1 MKKKL
6 TPWMILSLSVW
17 ALLAVMGVAGTP
29 AAAANF
35 VVNSLSDNFI
45 ASDKKCTLREAILNA
60 NADADLTF
68 GDCVAGSGVD
78 NITFSVTGNIVLSS
92 ILPQITDA
100 DRLTIDGQGKITLN
114 GNQKVGI
121 LDVSDAVLVLNN
133 LNMVGGFGFNGYGGD
148 GGGGAL
154 HNFGGSVTVNNSS
167 ISGNRTFS
175 TYGASGGAI
184 LSFYGT
190 LTINNSS
197 FAGNSANSVGGGIA
211 IFSSSATVNNCTFS
225 GNSVTGSG
233 SGRGGGIY
241 YAGGNNGIGNTL
253 TVSNSAFSGNSS
265 DSVGGGL
272 YSSEIVKVY
281 NSTFSGNSAADQGG
295 GIMNPYGSLTVINS
309 TISGNSANQ
318 GGGIMNDLYSDGSY
332 GGTTTLLRNSIV
344 ADNSNGNCYN
354 DSGTLTDGGYNLDDD
369 GTCVSAATSLTADP
383 LLDPAG
389 LKSNGGPTKTIALCQ
404 GVNSP
409 AGCTGLSPA
418 IDAANNTVCA
428 SAPISNRDQRGLIR
442 PWDGDFDGVHVC
454 DIGAYEAFKLIY
466 IPYIPL

>member
-17 ALLAVMGVAGTP
+17 ALLAVMGAVGTP
-29 AAAANF
+29 AAAANL

-68 GDCVAGSGVD
+68 GDCVAGSGMD

-92 ILPQITDA
+92 TLPEITDA
-100 DRLTIDGQGKITLN
+100 DRLTIDGQNKITLN
-114 GNQKVGI
+114 GNQNVRI
-121 LDVSDAVLVLNN
+121 LIVQNDAVLVLNN
-133 LNMVGGFGFNGYGGD
+133 LAMVGGFASFPSYYHF
-148 GGGGAL
+148 GGGAL
-154 HNFGGSVTVNNSS
+154 FNDGGSVTVNNSS
-167 ISGNRTFS
+167 ISGNRT
-175 TYGASGGAI
+175 ASRGGAI
-184 LSFYGT
+184 ASSKGT

-197 FAGNSANSVGGGIA
+197 FAGNSASTAGGGIA
-211 IFSSSATVNNCTFS
+211 IVDSSATVNNCTFS
-225 GNSVTGSG
+225 GNSATGLGSG
-233 SGRGGGIY
+233 SGGGISY
-241 YAGGNNGIGNTL
+241 DSSGTKYAL
-253 TVSNSAFSGNSS
+253 TVSNSTFSGNSS